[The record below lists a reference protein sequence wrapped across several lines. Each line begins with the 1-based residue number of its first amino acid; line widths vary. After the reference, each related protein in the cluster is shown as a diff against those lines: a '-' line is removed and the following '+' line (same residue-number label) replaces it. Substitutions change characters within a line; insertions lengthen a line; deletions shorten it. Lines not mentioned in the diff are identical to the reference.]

1 MSSGY
6 VLLNRNRTSGAYF
19 LKDYFDFA
27 RRIDVVII
35 DICGRDV
42 FRHLGWAVRRF
53 PFAGLPD
60 YRIKGIL
67 QKGRLWQFGILAP

>member
-1 MSSGY
+1 M
-6 VLLNRNRTSGAYF
+6 VPIF

-67 QKGRLWQFGILAP
+67 QKGRLWQFGILAH